1 LSRALSNSS
10 NLLSSNNHPRGT
22 IALSSSFFRKHAYF
36 IKRNREQANKHRQP
50 RQKGNQR
57 SPRAKKVKMAKNKG
71 RAFSSKSRDEV
82 SLSTVIV

>member
-1 LSRALSNSS
+1 MHISSREIENKQINTGSLD
-10 NLLSSNNHPRGT
+10 
-22 IALSSSFFRKHAYF
+22 
-36 IKRNREQANKHRQP
+36 KRVTT
-50 RQKGNQR
+50 